1 MEDRTREVY
10 QHSTW
15 DDPAAVIRSAADSY
29 YEERWRGQRYRPEV
43 WIEKAALLGVVES
56 VCDEFRVPYFATI
69 GNSSQTLLHDAGN
82 RFAGYLDQG
91 LIPLVLHLADHDPNG
106 IDMTRDI
113 VKGLA
118 LYARADIEV
127 RRIALTLP
135 QVRQYAPPPN
145 FAKETDSRY
154 AAYVT
159 QFGTTDC
166 WELDALSATVIA
178 DLIRTEITGLIDRP
192 RWDAA
197 LASEQ
202 RNRELLERAADNWP
216 NYFASC
222 RRAVSRL
229 KPKMARSDEIHE
241 AIESIYDDD
250 AAKGA
255 KPSNINELIKPVQ
268 TYLKAHGLHASRD
281 AIRRIGKRPPFTA
294 RRVPP
299 GKRFKKK

>member
-1 MEDRTREVY
+1 MPAMVGRSIDWDAMEDRTREVY

-43 WIEKAALLGVVES
+43 WIEKAALLGVVAS

-127 RRIALTLP
+127 RRIALNMD
-135 QVRQYAPPPN
+135 QVRRYSPPPS
-145 FAKETDSRY
+145 FVKEGDTRTTGY
-154 AAYVT
+154 RER
-159 QFGTTDC
+159 FGTDEC
-166 WELDALSATVIA
+166 WELDALSPAVIA
-178 DLIRTEITGLIDRP
+178 DLIRSEIEGLIDQRAW
-192 RWDAA
+192 RAA

-202 RNRELLERAADNWP
+202 QGSELLAGVAKNWTKVEKLLEH
-216 NYFASC
+216 
-222 RRAVSRL
+222 R
-229 KPKMARSDEIHE
+229 
-241 AIESIYDDD
+241 
-250 AAKGA
+250 
-255 KPSNINELIKPVQ
+255 Q
-268 TYLKAHGLHASRD
+268 
-281 AIRRIGKRPPFTA
+281 
-294 RRVPP
+294 
-299 GKRFKKK
+299 

>member
-1 MEDRTREVY
+1 MEDRTREVHT
-10 QHSTW
+10 HSAW
-15 DDPAAVIRSAADSY
+15 DDPSAMIRTAAYSY
-29 YEERWRGQRYRPEV
+29 AENLWRNQCYRPEV
-43 WIEKAALLGVVES
+43 WIEKSALLGVVEG
-56 VCDEFRVPYFATI
+56 VCDEWRVPYFATI
-69 GNSSQTLLHDAGN
+69 GNSSQTLLHEAGR
-82 RFAGYLDQG
+82 RFADYLDQG

-106 IDMTRDI
+106 IDMTRD
-113 VKGLA
+113 VRERLA
-118 LYARADIEV
+118 FYTRANIEV
-127 RRIALTLP
+127 RRIALTVD
-135 QVRQYAPPPN
+135 QVQQYAPPPN

-222 RRAVSRL
+222 RGAVSRL

-241 AIESIYDDD
+241 AIESIYDCD
-250 AAKGA
+250 AARGA

-268 TYLKAHGLHASRD
+268 TYLKAYGLHASRD